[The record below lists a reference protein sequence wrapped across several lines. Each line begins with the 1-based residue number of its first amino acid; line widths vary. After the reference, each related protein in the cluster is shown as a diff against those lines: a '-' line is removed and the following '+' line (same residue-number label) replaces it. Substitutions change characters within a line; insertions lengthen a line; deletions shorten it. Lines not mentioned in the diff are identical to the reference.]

1 MNIPNYFCA
10 GSEMKDLPGGTV
22 ENLFLSAVTAG
33 KTETQ
38 IRNSM
43 ELSEC
48 SKSVN
53 KIVDSGGSTLGIAE
67 KDALKKR
74 IVLPLNHFI
83 TDLNLSPKYVV
94 KTATRLGA
102 TEFVALDFPI
112 QEVPVSEREA
122 EFKRKLA
129 YNLPW
134 AIETA
139 ELREKYCPQIGLL
152 IPVQCFTLQQLDGF
166 LDGIKDLSFSGLAMP
181 TRAATLTEVALFLH
195 RFWQAGIRRVHLLG
209 VSHFLMLALS
219 GYMARHYFDEFSVDS
234 TTWRKQG
241 SKDIYMNPHNL
252 TKIVLDEHTQI
263 DPKIKMDCGCPWCRN
278 KTFSYVKHL
287 PRPDRCQFLFCHN
300 FFVISRMCET
310 LYQHAGSIDELA
322 MFIETRASSGQRQR
336 VKGVDEVQDLIAALS
351 VIETLKDK
359 DTRHLEKL
367 LIH

>member
-1 MNIPNYFCA
+1 MNNPNYFCA
-10 GSEMKDLPGGTV
+10 GAELKDLPGGTV
-22 ENLFLSAVTAG
+22 DNLFLSAVTAG
-33 KTETQ
+33 KTEAQ
-38 IRNSM
+38 IKKSM

-53 KIVDSGGSTLGIAE
+53 TIVDSGGFSLGTAE
-67 KDALKKR
+67 EDALKKHMN
-74 IVLPLNHFI
+74 LPLGHFI
-83 TDLNLSPKYVV
+83 ENLKLSPEYVV
-94 KTATRLGA
+94 NVAKRLSP
-102 TEFVALDFPI
+102 TEFVSLDFPI
-112 QEVPVSEREA
+112 REVPLPDQEA
-122 EFKRKLA
+122 EFRRKLE

-139 ELREKYCPQIGLL
+139 KLREKYCPQIGLL

-219 GYMARHYFDEFSVDS
+219 AYFARHYFDDFSLDS

-241 SKDIYMNPHNL
+241 SKDIYMRPYNL
-252 TKIVLDEHTQI
+252 GKTEISEHTQI
-263 DPKIKMDCGCPWCRN
+263 DPKIKMDCECPWCRN
-278 KTFSYVKHL
+278 RNFSYVKHL
-287 PRPDRCQFLFCHN
+287 PAPDRHQFLFCHN

-310 LYQHAGSIDELA
+310 LNEHAGSIDELA
-322 MFIETRASSGQRQR
+322 MFIDTRASLRQR
-336 VKGVDEVQDLIAALS
+336 RRKKNIDEVQDLMAALS
-351 VIETLKDK
+351 VIETLKDE
-359 DTRHLEKL
+359 DTRDLEKL